1 MALKRSVKMRN
12 LLLDTE
18 SFKSLMD
25 GGLLIIYSG
34 SQPTNPKDPIGASDK
49 ALLEITVNASA
60 YSAATTGLNFASVA
74 SSGFI
79 TKNSATWQGV
89 GITSGQAGYFRFYS
103 NRSSAAATVDTN
115 TDASGNTASHS
126 VVTASVACFD
136 GTCGSSG
143 DLQMVSTTIT
153 AGATSTIDQFK
164 LTLPE

>member
-1 MALKRSVKMRN
+1 MTLKRSVAMRN
-12 LLLDTE
+12 ELLDTE

-25 GGLLIIYSG
+25 GGLLVLFSG
-34 SQPTNPKDPIGASDK
+34 TQPTNPSSPIAASDK
-49 ALLEITVNASA
+49 ALLKITVNASA
-60 YSAATTGLNFASVA
+60 YSAGTNGLNFASSAA
-74 SSGFI
+74 SGYI

-89 GITSGQAGYFRFYS
+89 GITSGNAGYFRFFS
-103 NRSSAAATVDTN
+103 NKSSAGTTIDSNINSSGSV
-115 TDASGNTASHS
+115 ASYST
-126 VVTASVACFD
+126 VTASTKCFD